1 MRGFA
6 VRRFDLREHVSSV
19 LVTALGSAFGV
30 TVLLAVGIITTAL
43 SSDDT
48 TGSSA
53 TVAFLL
59 AAIAWVFIA
68 IAVYVGS
75 VVTANTFATIIAGR
89 TRTIALLRL
98 IGSSAGTQRRKV
110 AREGLMVGVVGAVL
124 GAALGTG
131 ITAGLVAVGVAFNVL
146 PALAYAYFAP
156 AAVLPTAAVVL
167 STWLASWVGS
177 RRVLTVSP
185 MEATGA
191 AQELTVEQTLARRGR
206 NSTAIV
212 LFAVGIGILLLG
224 VAVGLVN
231 PLGVLVGV
239 VGGLLSFSG
248 LVLGAHLVMPPMLTL
263 VGRAFGDSAP
273 ARLAAEN
280 AVRYPERSARTTIG
294 LVIGVTLVTMFGVA
308 LESYKSMLIA
318 AVQDDPAYYAG
329 IQQSFD
335 VTIAVF
341 TVITGFSALI
351 AAVGMVNNLSL
362 SVLQRTRE
370 LGLLRA
376 LGFTARQVRSMILA
390 ESAQLTVASVLIG
403 LVLGTFYGWAGA
415 QSVLGSM
422 NGIGTLVPPTIPV
435 PLFLVLIGAAAVLTV
450 GASIAPSRRATRVSP
465 VAALAFE

>member
-1 MRGFA
+1 MKGFS
-6 VRRFDLREHVSSV
+6 LREHVPSIV
-19 LVTALGSAFGV
+19 VTTLSSAFGV
-30 TVLLAVGIITTAL
+30 TLLLATGAIATSLRA
-43 SSDDT
+43 DDV

-59 AAIAWVFIA
+59 SFIAWVFIA
-68 IAVYVGS
+68 ISVYVGS

-98 IGSSAGTQRRKV
+98 IGSSAATQRRAV
-110 AREGLMVGVVGAVL
+110 AREGLVVGLIGAFL
-124 GAALGTG
+124 GAAVG
-131 ITAGLVAVGVAFNVL
+131 IGIAAALIAVGLALRVIPDLSYSYFELPTVL
-146 PALAYAYFAP
+146 PII
-156 AAVLPTAAVVL
+156 AVVL

-185 MEATGA
+185 MAATGA
-191 AQELTVEQTLARRGR
+191 AQELTIEQARARHGR
-206 NSTAIV
+206 NSSAVI
-212 LFAVGIGILLLG
+212 LFLAGIGILLLG
-224 VAVGLVN
+224 VGIGLVT
-231 PLGVLVGV
+231 PLGVLVGM
-239 VGGLLSFSG
+239 VGGLLSFTG
-248 LVLGAHLVMPPMLTL
+248 LVLGAHLVMPPVLRL
-263 VGRAFGDSAP
+263 VGRAFGHSASS
-273 ARLAAEN
+273 RLAAEN
-280 AVRYPERSARTTIG
+280 ALRYPERSSRTTIG

-308 LESYKSMLIA
+308 LESYKAMLIS
-318 AVQDDPAYYAG
+318 AVANDPAYYAG
-329 IQQSFD
+329 IEQSFN
-335 VTIAVF
+335 VTIAIF

-415 QSVLGSM
+415 QSILGSM
-422 NGIGTLVPPTIPV
+422 NGIGTLVPPAIPV
-435 PLFLVLIGAAAVLTV
+435 PLFLVLIGAAAALTI